1 MNLQNDTLRNANIIL
16 CGPSDLQNSLI
27 SQYLSTNL
35 SSNCRCYTDIPTEK
49 ELEQDH
55 LLPLNMMLLEAN
67 QNMLVL
73 WQEMVKKYE
82 LYSGQTFPV
91 VIFNAERDFE
101 LDKHVIKRV
110 RGVFYK
116 DDNLDLFLKGLLT
129 ITKGEYWFS
138 SHFLIN
144 VILSELQNCSELGRM
159 HTLTQ
164 REMDILNYLVN
175 GFDNNEIADELCLS
189 YHTVKNHFTS
199 IFKKID
205 VKNRMQAILW
215 AKKYLSGT

>member
-35 SSNCRCYTDIPTEK
+35 SLNCRCYTDIPTEK

-82 LYSGQTFPV
+82 LYSGQAFPV

-129 ITKGEYWFS
+129 ITKGEY
-138 SHFLIN
+138 
-144 VILSELQNCSELGRM
+144 
-159 HTLTQ
+159 
-164 REMDILNYLVN
+164 
-175 GFDNNEIADELCLS
+175 
-189 YHTVKNHFTS
+189 
-199 IFKKID
+199 
-205 VKNRMQAILW
+205 
-215 AKKYLSGT
+215 